1 MKKVFTLL
9 LLTVLLALVACD
21 NNESSVVVSTTEK
34 QQDAIIDGKIPLNCA
49 ISNANFVFNNTEA
62 MGSKNRIIKS
72 VDVLTKSS
80 SKIVNTRSSVHNEQD
95 APLAY
100 VVNYENNE
108 GFAILAADTK
118 LPPVISIGDEG
129 NFNTESFVNF
139 IQGRGITRS
148 ENNLDPAQKVQY
160 AIINN
165 SLALPQTNISGPQ
178 ILGVDTTIIFKCL
191 PLVKTKWGQG
201 DPYNFYSPLI
211 ANGGLL
217 VKQSAGCVPV
227 AGAQTLASLC
237 YHHNWRPTIQLSE
250 AYNISWYAINKMIF
264 ENIIKFAPEDRSSR
278 ALVVAS
284 LIQAIK
290 EVIGMGSDSSN
301 NLDLSSLATVYQQLG
316 IISPICGNEHSQT
329 PVTRSDIFDMII
341 SKNYPVNAKAFDDDT
356 NEHWSFTLDGWLRLE
371 YSVLS
376 FNVQEPATTNDNI
389 QNRFDLVHVNFG
401 SGGLCDGYYLPDA
414 FDLTRDK
421 YREYAEENDIDY
433 DRNCV
438 YDLNVEYLIYD
449 SLQ

>member
-178 ILGVDTTIIFKCL
+178 ILGVDQVLTTC
-191 PLVKTKWGQG
+191 
-201 DPYNFYSPLI
+201 
-211 ANGGLL
+211 
-217 VKQSAGCVPV
+217 
-227 AGAQTLASLC
+227 
-237 YHHNWRPTIQLSE
+237 
-250 AYNISWYAINKMIF
+250 
-264 ENIIKFAPEDRSSR
+264 
-278 ALVVAS
+278 
-284 LIQAIK
+284 
-290 EVIGMGSDSSN
+290 
-301 NLDLSSLATVYQQLG
+301 
-316 IISPICGNEHSQT
+316 
-329 PVTRSDIFDMII
+329 
-341 SKNYPVNAKAFDDDT
+341 
-356 NEHWSFTLDGWLRLE
+356 
-371 YSVLS
+371 
-376 FNVQEPATTNDNI
+376 
-389 QNRFDLVHVNFG
+389 
-401 SGGLCDGYYLPDA
+401 
-414 FDLTRDK
+414 
-421 YREYAEENDIDY
+421 
-433 DRNCV
+433 
-438 YDLNVEYLIYD
+438 
-449 SLQ
+449 